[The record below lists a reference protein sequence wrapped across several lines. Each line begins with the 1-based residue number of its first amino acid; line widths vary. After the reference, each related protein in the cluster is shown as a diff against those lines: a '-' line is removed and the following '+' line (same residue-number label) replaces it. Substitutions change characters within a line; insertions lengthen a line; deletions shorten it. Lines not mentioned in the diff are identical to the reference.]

1 MFTQSHTERS
11 IPTRLK
17 KRCPE
22 VGCPFP
28 TSSPFQ
34 RLEIPLCT
42 KRPDMIPQ
50 HCRQGRELGTVLI
63 RQALLSG
70 KILKGMQPIV
80 VNCMGPHSIPS
91 AAGMCY
97 LSWIG
102 ETSILA
108 ADQCLCLLLVSH
120 GWFVDCTLFFSWGCI
135 SGLKLKC
142 NIFTC
147 SRCSANDGWLYCAHS
162 HTAHLNFTC
171 RLLCIHTPKCAFEG
185 NILISFHSH
194 CFVPCTVMTVY
205 SVFRVITSLMAW
217 LIDYVINVTKILFT
231 VTVAWVTYTVFS
243 DECPQ

>member
-1 MFTQSHTERS
+1 MSVRQTSTFTPKGPPLSQELIPEEATILPGVISNLPCCIHTVRPATYVTVCVSKKSMCAFFMFTQSHTERS

-97 LSWIG
+97 LS
-102 ETSILA
+102 
-108 ADQCLCLLLVSH
+108 
-120 GWFVDCTLFFSWGCI
+120 
-135 SGLKLKC
+135 
-142 NIFTC
+142 
-147 SRCSANDGWLYCAHS
+147 
-162 HTAHLNFTC
+162 
-171 RLLCIHTPKCAFEG
+171 
-185 NILISFHSH
+185 
-194 CFVPCTVMTVY
+194 
-205 SVFRVITSLMAW
+205 
-217 LIDYVINVTKILFT
+217 
-231 VTVAWVTYTVFS
+231 
-243 DECPQ
+243 